1 MKNQNLIMVLV
12 ESLKKWHSVQKQKW
26 HQQQRQLQLQ
36 QQTQAISMGQIY
48 VQEALGQV
56 LHATHILPNLT
67 TIENCTDLVPC
78 GYTID
83 EVPVYSYRWLKK
95 MPEKISTTTLEIA
108 RQKINSAIDLEI
120 RKMKM
125 VFQNL
130 LDDEKVFF
138 AQQYPAFY
146 TGFHVVGIK
155 DSGTD
160 VIISVAYN

>member
-1 MKNQNLIMVLV
+1 MKNQNLIKVLV
-12 ESLKKWHSVQKQKW
+12 ESLKKWLSVQNQKW
-26 HQQQRQLQLQ
+26 HQQQRQLQFQ
-36 QQTQAISMGQIY
+36 QKAQIVSMGQINI
-48 VQEALGQV
+48 QESLGQV

-67 TIENCTDLVPC
+67 TIENCTDLVPN

-83 EVPVYSYRWLKK
+83 DVPVYSYRWLKK
-95 MPEKISTTTLEIA
+95 TPEKISTTTLEIA
-108 RQKINSAIDLEI
+108 RQKINSAIDLET

-138 AQQYPAFY
+138 VQQYPAFY

-155 DSGTD
+155 DAGTD
-160 VIISVAYN
+160 VIISVAYD